1 MGVFKSKPEVVDAR
15 QLDGTRKKTLD
26 LMLWV
31 QSNEGR
37 ADTMQE
43 LGSDTA
49 ELWLYENYASRI
61 FTTGYKGDWVV
72 RRQNGAFELMRN
84 EEFIKRYEQQ

>member
-15 QLDGTRKKTLD
+15 QLDGTREKALE

-37 ADTMQE
+37 AEIREYDPHTVNF
-43 LGSDTA
+43 LLADH
-49 ELWLYENYASRI
+49 YASRA
-61 FTTGYKGDWVV
+61 FTIGYKGDWVIL
-72 RRQNGAFELMRN
+72 RQSGIFELMRN
-84 EEFIKRYEQQ
+84 EEFTQRYEQQ